1 MRKPYCCESSRHLF
15 DQYYSRQQ
23 RGGGEFPVYVGRY
36 RQRGHGLGNI
46 FGSLF
51 RRIMP
56 FLKSLAP
63 HALRAGANIVEDVSK
78 GKTWKDAAIDRGTET
93 ISKFAFGNNQSG
105 SGIRRKKRA
114 RKSKNKNKK
123 KNMKRRKVDIFS

>member
-1 MRKPYCCESSRHLF
+1 MKKPYCCEGSRHLF

-51 RRIMP
+51 RRVLP
-56 FLKSLAP
+56 FLKSFAP
-63 HALRAGANIVEDVSK
+63 IALRAGANIVEDVSK
-78 GKTWKDAAIDRGTET
+78 GKSWKDATFARVPET
-93 ISKFAFGNNQSG
+93 ISSVAFGKANQSG
-105 SGIRRKKRA
+105 SGAHRRRKRTAKV
-114 RKSKNKNKK
+114 KK
-123 KNMKRRKVDIFS
+123 GTKRRRRDIFS